1 MQKPGL
7 VYKPQIEGVEGALP
21 SRVSSVC
28 AAVIAA
34 ALVALLLGSN
44 ALLNWVNNLPIGPV
58 SDFLLLLSQDW
69 QNWMAALH
77 ITAFSTALNNGLTW
91 FQALH

>member
-1 MQKPGL
+1 MPKPAL

-21 SRVSSVC
+21 SRLLPVC
-28 AAVIAA
+28 GAVVAA
-34 ALVALLLGSN
+34 ALAALVLGSN

-58 SDFLLLLSQDW
+58 SDFLLLVTQDW

-77 ITAFSTALNNGLTW
+77 LTAFANGLNAALTW

>member
-1 MQKPGL
+1 MAKPGL

-21 SRVSSVC
+21 SRLLPLC
-28 AAVIAA
+28 GAVLAA
-34 ALVALLLGSN
+34 ALAALLLGSN

-58 SDFLLLLSQDW
+58 SDFLLLIAQVW

-77 ITAFSTALNNGLTW
+77 MTACSTALNNALTW